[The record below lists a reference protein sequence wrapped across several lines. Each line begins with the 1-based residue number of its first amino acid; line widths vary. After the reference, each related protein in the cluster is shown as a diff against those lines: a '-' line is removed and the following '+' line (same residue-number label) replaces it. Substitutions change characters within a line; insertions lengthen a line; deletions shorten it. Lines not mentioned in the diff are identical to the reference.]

1 MGDKSNFWPSEARL
15 NGPNGPCGPCSEIFY
30 DYGVNPNCPKGKD
43 CDPDCS
49 CGRFSE
55 VWNLVFTQFN
65 RKDGGILEPL
75 PAKNIDT
82 GMGLERLA
90 AVVQGKKSNYETDN
104 FAAIL
109 KVIKDAFAANEVQKP
124 RK

>member
-1 MGDKSNFWPSEARL
+1 M
-15 NGPNGPCGPCSEIFY
+15 
-30 DYGVNPNCPKGKD
+30 PKGRD

-55 VWNLVFTQFN
+55 VWGLVFTQFN
-65 RKDGGILEPL
+65 RKEGGILEPL
-75 PAKNIDT
+75 PAKNFDT

-90 AVVQGKKSNYETDN
+90 AVVQGKRSNYETDN

-109 KVIKDAFAANEVQKP
+109 KVIKDAFKANKAQLSESEYRIIVIICVP
-124 RK
+124 SPSVSAMG